1 MRDYVILSD
10 SNSEMPLAFQQEH
23 QIPYMRMPYTLNDK
37 EYAYD
42 LGENKDNVTEFYSAI
57 RAGAMPTTAQRNPAD
72 FVEFFRP
79 HLEAGKDLLYISFSS
94 GMSGNLNSGRLAA
107 EILHEEFP
115 DQRIEMVDTLSISLG
130 EALLVY
136 YAVMK
141 KESGASLDEVKNWVA
156 DNALRMNHW
165 FTVQDLNHLKRG
177 GRIKS
182 SAAFMGTL
190 MDIKPI
196 LTVDRAGVC
205 VPEEKVKGR
214 KRSLRTLI
222 SRVESLIEAPE
233 EQVIGIAHGDCLEDA
248 LFVKEKIMQS
258 IPVKDVWVNLV
269 GPVIGTH
276 AGPAVL
282 GVLFLGTER
291 KFYV

>member
-23 QIPYMRMPYTLNDK
+23 QIPYMHMPYTLNDK

-276 AGPAVL
+276 AGPDVL
-282 GVLFLGTER
+282 GVLFLGKER
-291 KFYV
+291 KF

>member
-276 AGPAVL
+276 AGPDVL
-282 GVLFLGTER
+282 GVLFLGKER
-291 KFYV
+291 KF